1 VTRLLRTLLA
11 AVVAALACVLAP
23 VSLLTTSPAS
33 AAPACPFVSIA
44 QSTSGAR
51 AVFSGTVS
59 AVERQDRTDG
69 VAGAIYV
76 QTVTVSRVYT
86 GRIDTEN
93 VVVQTDRNR
102 DECSLG
108 QLESGAEYM
117 FFVTGN
123 GDPWVA
129 SGTSGTRAADDQVR
143 AAVERLLGPGSPA
156 VAPAPE
162 EASYTPVDTS
172 DPQAFSR
179 AAAPGAA
186 LVIVGLLGVAVVRV
200 VSWRR

>member
-1 VTRLLRTLLA
+1 VIRALRTLLA
-11 AVVAALACVLAP
+11 AVVAALACVLVVPAG
-23 VSLLTTSPAS
+23 PAS
-33 AAPACPFVSIA
+33 AAPTRAPECPFVSIA
-44 QSTSGAR
+44 QSTSSAR
-51 AVFSGTVS
+51 AVFRGTVT
-59 AVERQDRTDG
+59 AVERQERTDG
-69 VAGAIYV
+69 VAGAVYV

-86 GRIDTEN
+86 GRVDTEN

-108 QLESGAEYM
+108 QLESGTDYM
-117 FFVTGN
+117 FFVSGN

-129 SGTSGTRAADDQVR
+129 SGTSGTRAADERVVS
-143 AAVERLLGPGSPA
+143 AVERLLGPGKPA

-186 LVIVGLLGVAVVRV
+186 LVIVGLLGLAVVRAV
-200 VSWRR
+200 AWRR